1 MLKAIAEAMEVEKAE
16 IDVEEKQ
23 NAKVDIVAEKQKIDA
38 KLKLC

>member
-23 NAKVDIVAEKQKIDA
+23 NAEVDEVAEKQKIDA